1 MAEDFDSEDE
11 KESGSSLRKK
21 LEAALKE
28 RDEAVQ
34 AAVSA
39 KAQVLIS
46 EKGYKHLTAE
56 DLHGVS
62 LSELEAKAEELETQ
76 KTAADAAAIR
86 RVLEAKGFKDSEL
99 EEAVK
104 GLLGDGQ
111 QIDTNATQDRIR
123 DAARLQGTPPAQIQ
137 DKGLSGKD
145 LLYAAYAK

>member
-39 KAQVLIS
+39 RAQVLIS
-46 EKGYKHLTAE
+46 EKGYTHLTAE
-56 DLHGVS
+56 DLAGVS
-62 LSELEAKAEELETQ
+62 LSDLEAKADELEAQ
-76 KTAADAAAIR
+76 KAAADAAAIR

-99 EEAVK
+99 EQAVK
-104 GLLGDGQ
+104 GLLGDEQDG
-111 QIDTNATQDRIR
+111 TATQDRLR
-123 DAARLQGTPPAQIQ
+123 EAARLQGTPPAQIQ
-137 DKGLSGKD
+137 DKSLVGKD
-145 LLYAAYAK
+145 LLYEAYAK